1 MMRWKNLICLI
12 LCAVILGGC
21 TAASTPDSTLDST
34 PDSTHVPTT
43 EPVPSP
49 SDGYFDIGVDELP
62 YSEEE
67 LYNQLFDLNNK
78 ITIQIDMPDA
88 ELQKLQDDHEH
99 YSSFGSKSPIYRMG
113 TLTITI
119 QTASDTTAYR
129 MQEVGVRMKG
139 NTSRTDFY
147 NAEDGIYKYIHLK
160 LDFQE
165 TFDDED
171 DYGADAKVWADD
183 DQRDARKDRT
193 FAGLES
199 LEMRW
204 NKCYDQTYLRETY
217 AYELYRSEG
226 VMAPLTNLCSFD
238 WSGIHMGI
246 YCIVEPVDKLFLEKR
261 LPEEEQGGD
270 LYKCG
275 WPASFT
281 SISSIGVENE
291 DKGEFYTY
299 DLKTNKKTS
308 DHSALK
314 NWLTEL
320 NYSAMTKES
329 LAELVEM
336 DQFLSYA
343 AVAYFL
349 GNPDDLRNNYNNF
362 YLYLKPNGKAVIIPY
377 DYDRCLGITYEWNP
391 TGNGV
396 TQDNPFSEELAAAD
410 NNRGD
415 SQQNPLF
422 LYSVVRGGFYVQE
435 FADVLRRVEQNELLR
450 PETFERYF
458 TRSSSLYAGQEPP
471 SKKLYNADGRHFR
484 FTLEDGIGGNLSF
497 ENYITRK
504 MAYYE
509 SCMSKLP
516 EYLDYVQPERTLYY
530 IRGQFNGWADHPD
543 YAMKLENGV
552 ASITLTFDEDAE
564 FKVYDRMQDRWH
576 GPENMSAETTAVYYS
591 VGEHANIYL
600 QSGTYHITFD
610 PLTQQITI
618 IPV

>member
-1 MMRWKNLICLI
+1 MMKLWKSLLCLL
-12 LCAVILGGC
+12 LCAVMLGGC
-21 TAASTPDSTLDST
+21 GGEPEPAAAAIPLPD
-34 PDSTHVPTT
+34 
-43 EPVPSP
+43 
-49 SDGYFDIGVDELP
+49 DGYFDIGVDDLP

-67 LYNQLFDLNNK
+67 LYSQLFDLNNK

-88 ELQKLQDDHEH
+88 ELQKLQDDYYH
-99 YSSFGSKSPIYRMG
+99 YNSFGSKSPIYRMG
-113 TLTITI
+113 TLVLTI
-119 QTASDTTAYR
+119 QTAAGPVPYR

-147 NAEDGIYKYIHLK
+147 NETDGIYKYIHLK

-171 DYGADAKVWADD
+171 DYSDDAKAWDD
-183 DQRDARKDRT
+183 EDLRDARKDRT

-204 NKCYDQTYLRETY
+204 NKCYDQTYLKETY

-238 WSGIHMGI
+238 WSGVHMGI
-246 YCIVEPVDKLFLEKR
+246 YTIVEPVDKIFLERR
-261 LPEEEQGGD
+261 LPEQEQGGD

-275 WPASFT
+275 WPANFT
-281 SISSIGVENE
+281 SPDSIGVENE
-291 DKGEFYTY
+291 NKGEFYVY

-314 NWLTEL
+314 NWITEL
-320 NYSAMTKES
+320 NYSTMTKEH
-329 LAELVEM
+329 LAQLVEM
-336 DQFLSYA
+336 DSFLSYA
-343 AVAYFL
+343 AVSYFL

-362 YLYLKPNGKAVIIPY
+362 YLYLKPDGKAVIIPY
-377 DYDRCLGITYEWNP
+377 DLDRCLGITYEWDP
-391 TGNGV
+391 TGNAV
-396 TQDNPFSEELAAAD
+396 TQIDPFTEEMAAVDGIGAQGQ
-410 NNRGD
+410 R
-415 SQQNPLF
+415 NPLY

-435 FADVLRRVEQNELLR
+435 FADVLRRVEQNELLT
-450 PETFERYF
+450 PEGFERYF
-458 TRSSSLYAGQEPP
+458 DRSSSLYAGEETPDKP
-471 SKKLYNADGRHFR
+471 LHNADGRHFP

-497 ENYITRK
+497 KNYITQK
-504 MAYYE
+504 KEYFQA
-509 SCMSKLP
+509 CMSKLP
-516 EYLDYVQPERTLYY
+516 EYLAYVQPEKALCY

-552 ASITLTFDEDAE
+552 LSITLTIKENGE
-564 FKVYDRMQDRWH
+564 FKVYDHLNSRWY

-591 VGEHANIYL
+591 VGEHENIYL
-600 QSGTYHITFD
+600 TSGTYHIIFD

-618 IPV
+618 TYA

>member
-1 MMRWKNLICLI
+1 MKQWKSVICLF
-12 LCAVILGGC
+12 LCALFLGGC
-21 TAASTPDSTLDST
+21 GG
-34 PDSTHVPTT
+34 
-43 EPVPSP
+43 PVPVEETIALP
-49 SDGYFDIGVDELP
+49 SDGYFDIGVDEMP
-62 YSEEE
+62 YSDEE

-78 ITIQIDMPDA
+78 ISIQIDMPGT
-88 ELQKLQDDHEH
+88 ELQKLQDDYYH

-113 TLTITI
+113 TMTITI
-119 QTASDTTAYR
+119 QTARGTTAYR
-129 MQEVGVRMKG
+129 MEEVGVRMKG

-147 NAEDGIYKYIHLK
+147 NETDGIYKYIHLK

-171 DYGADAKVWADD
+171 DYGDDAKAWDNED
-183 DQRDARKDRT
+183 LRDARKDRT

-204 NKCYDQTYLRETY
+204 NKCYDQTYLKETY

-238 WSGIHMGI
+238 WSGVHMGI
-246 YCIVEPVDKLFLEKR
+246 YTIVEPVDKVFLERR

-281 SISSIGVENE
+281 TLDSIGVENE
-291 DKGEFYTY
+291 DKGEFYVY

-308 DHSALK
+308 DHSTLK

-320 NYSAMTKES
+320 NYSTMTKAH

-343 AVAYFL
+343 AVSYFL

-362 YLYLKPNGKAVIIPY
+362 YLYLKPSGKAVIIPY
-377 DYDRCLGITYEWNP
+377 DLDRCLGITYEWNP
-391 TGNGV
+391 TGNAV
-396 TQDNPFSEELAAAD
+396 TQIDPFTEEMAAVDGIGAQ
-410 NNRGD
+410 G
-415 SQQNPLF
+415 QQNPLY

-435 FADVLRRVEQNELLR
+435 FADVLRRVEQNELLTA
-450 PETFERYF
+450 EAFERYF
-458 TRSSSLYAGQEPP
+458 DRSSALYAGDETP
-471 SKKLYNADGRHFR
+471 SETLYNAQGRQFP

-497 ENYITRK
+497 ENYVNQK
-504 MAYYE
+504 KAYYE
-509 SCMSKLP
+509 ICLQKLP
-516 EYLDYVQPERTLYY
+516 EYLAYVRPERTLCC
-530 IRGQFNGWADHPD
+530 IRGQFNDWADHPD

-552 ASITLTFDEDAE
+552 ASITLTFRENAE
-564 FKVYDRMQDRWH
+564 FKVYNRLLDRWY
-576 GPENMSAETTAVYYS
+576 GTENISPETTAVYCS
-591 VGEHANIYL
+591 MGEHANIYL
-600 QSGTYHITFD
+600 LSGTYCITFD
-610 PLTQQITI
+610 PVTQQITI

>member
-1 MMRWKNLICLI
+1 MKQWKSVICLL
-12 LCAVILGGC
+12 LCALFLGGC
-21 TAASTPDSTLDST
+21 GGVTPAATESVIEVPD
-34 PDSTHVPTT
+34 
-43 EPVPSP
+43 
-49 SDGYFDIGVDELP
+49 DGYFDIGVDQLP

-67 LYNQLFDLNNK
+67 IYSQLFDLKNK
-78 ITIQIDMPDA
+78 ISIQIDMSDS
-88 ELQKLQDDHEH
+88 ELQKLQDDYYH

-113 TLTITI
+113 TMTITI
-119 QTASDTTAYR
+119 QTARGTTAYR
-129 MQEVGVRMKG
+129 MEEVGARMKG

-147 NAEDGIYKYIHLK
+147 NETDGIYKYIHLK

-171 DYGADAKVWADD
+171 DYGDDAKAWDNED
-183 DQRDARKDRT
+183 LRDVRKDRT

-204 NKCYDQTYLRETY
+204 NKCYDQTYLKETY

-238 WSGIHMGI
+238 WSGNHMGI
-246 YCIVEPVDKLFLEKR
+246 YTIVEPVDKVFLERR

-281 SISSIGVENE
+281 SLDSIGVENE
-291 DKGEFYTY
+291 DKGEFYVY

-308 DHSALK
+308 DHSTLK

-320 NYSAMTKES
+320 NYSTMTKAH

-343 AVAYFL
+343 AVSYFL

-377 DYDRCLGITYEWNP
+377 DLDRCLGITYEWNP
-391 TGNGV
+391 TGNAV
-396 TQDNPFSEELAAAD
+396 TQIDPFTEEMAAIDGIGAQ
-410 NNRGD
+410 G
-415 SQQNPLF
+415 QQNPLY
-422 LYSVVRGGFYVQE
+422 LYSVVRGGFYVRE
-435 FADVLRRVEQNELLR
+435 CADVLRRVYQYELLN
-450 PETFERYF
+450 PESFEAYYI
-458 TRSSSLYAGQEPP
+458 RSTTLYAGEEAPD
-471 SKKLYNADGRHFR
+471 KTLHNAHDRHFP

-497 ENYITRK
+497 ENYITQK
-504 MAYYE
+504 KE
-509 SCMSKLP
+509 FFEDCMSKLP
-516 EYLDYVQPERTLYY
+516 EYLAYVQPEKALYY

-552 ASITLTFDEDAE
+552 LSITLTVEENGE
-564 FKVYDRMQDRWH
+564 FKVYDHLQGRWY

-591 VGEHANIYL
+591 VGEHNNIYL
-600 QSGTYHITFD
+600 TRGTYHITFD

-618 IPV
+618 TYA

>member
-1 MMRWKNLICLI
+1 MMKLWKSLLCLL
-12 LCAVILGGC
+12 LCAVMLGGC
-21 TAASTPDSTLDST
+21 GGEPEPAAAAIPLPD
-34 PDSTHVPTT
+34 
-43 EPVPSP
+43 
-49 SDGYFDIGVDELP
+49 DGYFDIGVDDLP

-67 LYNQLFDLNNK
+67 LYSQLFDLNNK

-88 ELQKLQDDHEH
+88 ELQKLQDDYYH

-113 TLTITI
+113 TLVLTI
-119 QTASDTTAYR
+119 QTAAGPVPYR

-147 NAEDGIYKYIHLK
+147 NETDGIYKYIHLK

-171 DYGADAKVWADD
+171 DYGDDAKAWDD
-183 DQRDARKDRT
+183 EDLRDARKDRT

-204 NKCYDQTYLRETY
+204 NKCYDQTYLKETY

-238 WSGIHMGI
+238 WSGVHMGI
-246 YCIVEPVDKLFLEKR
+246 YTIVEPVDKIFLERR
-261 LPEEEQGGD
+261 LPEQEQGGD

-275 WPASFT
+275 WPANFT
-281 SISSIGVENE
+281 SPDSIGVENE
-291 DKGEFYTY
+291 NKGEFYVY

-314 NWLTEL
+314 NWITEL
-320 NYSAMTKES
+320 NYSTMTKEH
-329 LAELVEM
+329 LAQLVEM
-336 DQFLSYA
+336 DSFLSYA
-343 AVAYFL
+343 AVSYFL

-362 YLYLKPNGKAVIIPY
+362 YLYLKPDGKAVIIPY
-377 DYDRCLGITYEWNP
+377 DLDRCLGITYEWDP
-391 TGNGV
+391 TGNAV
-396 TQDNPFSEELAAAD
+396 TQIDPFTEEMAAVDGIGAQGQ
-410 NNRGD
+410 R
-415 SQQNPLF
+415 NPLY

-435 FADVLRRVEQNELLR
+435 FADVLRRVEQNELLT
-450 PETFERYF
+450 PEGFERYF
-458 TRSSSLYAGQEPP
+458 DRSSSLYAGEETPDKP
-471 SKKLYNADGRHFR
+471 LHNADGRHFP

-497 ENYITRK
+497 KNYITQK
-504 MAYYE
+504 KEYFQA
-509 SCMSKLP
+509 CMSKLP
-516 EYLDYVQPERTLYY
+516 EYLAYVQPEKALCY

-552 ASITLTFDEDAE
+552 LSITLTIKENGE
-564 FKVYDRMQDRWH
+564 FKVYDHLNSRWY

-591 VGEHANIYL
+591 VGEHENIYL
-600 QSGTYHITFD
+600 ASGTYHITFD

-618 IPV
+618 TYA

>member
-1 MMRWKNLICLI
+1 MKQWKSLICLL
-12 LCAVILGGC
+12 LCLVVLGGC
-21 TAASTPDSTLDST
+21 GVAPEPTEAT
-34 PDSTHVPTT
+34 VPI
-43 EPVPSP
+43 SG
-49 SDGYFDIGVDELP
+49 DGYFDIGVDQLP
-62 YSEEE
+62 YSDEE

-78 ITIQIDMPDA
+78 ISIQIHMPDG
-88 ELQKLQDDHEH
+88 ELQKLQDDYDH

-119 QTASDTTAYR
+119 QSAQGTTAYR
-129 MQEVGVRMKG
+129 MEEVGVRMKG

-147 NAEDGIYKYIHLK
+147 NENDGIYKYIHLK

-171 DYGADAKVWADD
+171 DYGTDAKAWDNED
-183 DQRDARKDRT
+183 LRDARKDRT

-204 NKCYDQTYLRETY
+204 NKCYDQTYLKETY

-246 YCIVEPVDKLFLEKR
+246 YTIVEPVDKLFLEKR

-270 LYKCG
+270 LYKCS

-281 SISSIGVENE
+281 SIDSIGVENE
-291 DKGEFYTY
+291 NKGEFYVY

-314 NWLTEL
+314 NWLTQL
-320 NYSAMTKES
+320 NYGTMTKEK

-362 YLYLKPNGKAVIIPY
+362 YLYLKPDGKAVIIPY

-391 TGNGV
+391 TGNAV
-396 TQDNPFSEELAAAD
+396 TQIDPFTEEMAAVDGIGAQ
-410 NNRGD
+410 G
-415 SQQNPLF
+415 QQNPLY
-422 LYSVVRGGFYVQE
+422 LYSVIRGGFYVQE
-435 FADVLRRVEQNELLR
+435 YADVLCRVGQNELLT
-450 PETFERYF
+450 PGAFARYF
-458 TRSSSLYAGQEPP
+458 DRSSSLYAGEETPG
-471 SKKLYNADGRHFR
+471 KTLYNADGRYFP

-497 ENYITRK
+497 ENYITQK

-516 EYLDYVQPERTLYY
+516 EYLAYVQPEKAHYY

-552 ASITLTFDEDAE
+552 LSITLTIEENGE
-564 FKVYDRMQDRWH
+564 FKVYDHLQDRWY
-576 GPENMSAETTAVYYS
+576 GPENVSPETTAVYYS

-600 QSGTYHITFD
+600 TRGTYHITFD

-618 IPV
+618 TYA